1 MVAENKKI
9 KYCYRE
15 VEFVKEGYIAV
26 VFVKAINGNEE
37 FTNPMQMVYTNLK
50 ELGKDV
56 KKLKKDLKNQKKDP
70 IDIYG
75 ALVIKI
81 KFHRTSPLRKE
92 FWQTESD
99 IKLDNMYRIKQ
110 YFKML
115 KNFGKLYQIMIM
127 PHHFDIEKKVWTL
140 TNWLPVLSTI
150 TDEELGKIAIMSTT
164 TQVDVSAKS
173 MALYSIEW
181 IKGYDIVLGELIE
194 KNKEDLNQELN

>member
-1 MVAENKKI
+1 VTENKKI

-15 VEFVKEGYIAV
+15 VGFIKEGYIAS
-26 VFVKAINGNEE
+26 VFVKAINGDEE
-37 FTNPMQMVYTNLK
+37 FVNPMLAVYKNLK
-50 ELGKDV
+50 ELGKDL
-56 KKLKKDLKNQKKDP
+56 KNLKKDLKNQKKDP

-81 KFHRTSPLRKE
+81 NFHRTSPLRKE

-115 KNFGKLYQIMIM
+115 KNFGKLYQIMVM
-127 PHHFDIEKKVWTL
+127 PHHYDIEKKEWTL

-194 KNKEDLNQELN
+194 KNKEGLNQELN

>member
-1 MVAENKKI
+1 MTENKKI

-15 VEFVKEGYIAV
+15 VGFIKEGYIAS
-26 VFVKAINGNEE
+26 VFVKAINGDEE
-37 FTNPMQMVYTNLK
+37 FVNPMLAVYKNLK
-50 ELGKDV
+50 ELGKDL
-56 KKLKKDLKNQKKDP
+56 KNLKKDLKNQKKDP

-115 KNFGKLYQIMIM
+115 KNFGKLYQIMVM
-127 PHHFDIEKKVWTL
+127 PHHYDIEKKAWTL

-194 KNKEDLNQELN
+194 KNKEGLNQELN